1 MHRKQRSGIAEIFAI
16 AFIAGFVF
24 VAFCIVASFVFMMT
38 RKGGYHEENGAIY
51 WCGWSAASGDSRA
64 WVTDDCEHF
73 EKINFSYAK
82 DSRFVYCG
90 EEKIEG
96 ADPGSFELIS
106 GGPYAK
112 DKNAVYC
119 KESLVHDA
127 DPKSF
132 RIIKMPYA
140 RDDQNVFNG
149 TFRMKVDDPSSF
161 EVIGE
166 PNDNFTGVYLFSDRN
181 KWKQYISGE
190 IRKDDTGYYGRA
202 NARCSKNI
210 YRNYRIRNR
219 SN

>member
-1 MHRKQRSGIAEIFAI
+1 MHRKQRSGIAELFAI

-38 RKGGYHEENGAIY
+38 RKGGYHEEKGAIY

-82 DSRFVYCG
+82 DSKFVYCG

-119 KESLVHDA
+119 KESLVHD
-127 DPKSF
+127 KRTQRVFELSKCLMLEMTKT
-132 RIIKMPYA
+132 I
-140 RDDQNVFNG
+140 FNG
-149 TFRMKVDDPSSF
+149 TFASTF
-161 EVIGE
+161 G
-166 PNDNFTGVYLFSDRN
+166 
-181 KWKQYISGE
+181 
-190 IRKDDTGYYGRA
+190 RKLVR
-202 NARCSKNI
+202 
-210 YRNYRIRNR
+210 
-219 SN
+219 